1 MLPTLVGDDV
11 LEALAE
17 VSKATPP
24 GCFVE
29 VGVYKGGTG
38 WLLSQVAE
46 MQGREIYLY
55 DTFTGIPYTD
65 PTHGDVHQVG
75 DFSDTSYEVVKN
87 AIPYAHV
94 IQGLFPQSAVEMGP
108 IAFVHLD
115 VDQYQSYKDAF
126 DYLLSRCQSGTVL
139 WFDDYGLLNGATQAV
154 NEYFSSDE
162 LMLHTRCHKTFVRI
176 K

>member
-17 VSKATPP
+17 VSRATPP
-24 GCFVE
+24 GCFIE

-38 WLLSQVAE
+38 WLLSQIAE

-65 PTHGDVHQVG
+65 TTHGDSHRVG
-75 DFSDTSYEVVKN
+75 DFSDTSYEAVKD

-94 IQGLFPQSAVEMGP
+94 IQGIFPESAVDMGP
-108 IAFVHLD
+108 IGFIHLD
-115 VDQYQSYKDAF
+115 CDQYQSYKDAF
-126 DYLLSRCQSGTVL
+126 DFLIPKCQSGTVI
-139 WFDDYGLLNGATQAV
+139 WFDDYCLMGAAAAV
-154 NEYFSSDE
+154 NERFSMDE
-162 LMLHTRCHKTFVRI
+162 LLLHIKCNKTFVRI

>member
-11 LEALAE
+11 LNALVE
-17 VSKATPP
+17 VSKTTPP

-55 DTFTGIPYTD
+55 DTFTGIPYTQEGID
-65 PTHGDVHQVG
+65 NHKVG
-75 DFSDTSYEVVKN
+75 DFSDTSFEAVRD

-94 IQGLFPQSAVEMGP
+94 IQGIFPDSAVEMGP

-115 VDQYQSYKDAF
+115 CDQYQSYKDSF
-126 DYLLSRCQSGTVL
+126 DFLIPRCQPGTVL
-139 WFDDYGLLNGATQAV
+139 WFDDYCLPGAAKAI
-154 NEYFSSDE
+154 NEQFSVDR
-162 LMLHTRCHKTFVRI
+162 LMTHRGCNKLFVRI
-176 K
+176 